1 MSIGDINAK
10 NSIIFDGVGE
20 IGIFNIIYYYIKFIQ
35 IQYLKLL

>member
-1 MSIGDINAK
+1 MGDRYAK
-10 NSIIFDGVGE
+10 NSIRFNGVGE